1 MILATTKLYDINIEQ
16 IIIGCILHKGN
27 KIFEEVVGIL
37 GENDFYK
44 TENQDC
50 YKILRG
56 MYKKSIPIDIAT
68 IISYIGNQKIKSEV
82 SATYLMHCMN
92 AVPNLEN
99 LPYYVK
105 VIKDFSWKRMVMQ
118 KIESFKMASTS
129 TEKLV
134 EEISAI
140 PKYEEIKEK
149 SNKEIMLET
158 IEDAN
163 KGMDFEFPENF
174 RSINDL
180 IGGLDRGNFVVIGG
194 YPSTGKSSLMI
205 NLAYGF
211 VNELGYKVLITTIG
225 EMSPKENMRR
235 IEAIALK
242 INTTKFKT
250 KSLTEGDQERIKA
263 MISHVNDI
271 WKYNCIQVYTI
282 SDIVRAVNKYEP
294 DILFI
299 DYLQNIAGDDNL
311 NLYAKR
317 TKHTLEIQ
325 KLTKEKNIL
334 TFLIS
339 QFHRVQEGRIRR
351 PYNSDFRDSGVIEE
365 RADIIFLIYWERKLK
380 MESLFRRDGDDPE
393 FMELNLT
400 KSKDGATG
408 SLSYNF
414 YPEYHSWID
423 PRDDKGNEAIRY
435 KKAKESSKEI
445 SEKRRK
451 DIYGQD

>member
-1 MILATTKLYDINIEQ
+1 MTLATTKLYDINIEQ

-56 MYKKSIPIDIAT
+56 MYKKSIPIDLAT
-68 IISYIGNQKIKSEV
+68 IISYIDNQKIKSEV
-82 SATYLMHCMN
+82 STTYLMHCMN

-118 KIESFKMASTS
+118 KIESFKMGSTS

-134 EEISAI
+134 EEISII
-140 PKYEEIKEK
+140 PKYEEIREK
-149 SNKEIMLET
+149 TNKEIMLET

-174 RSINDL
+174 RSINEL

-194 YPSTGKSSLMI
+194 YPSNGKSSLMM
-205 NLAYGF
+205 NMTFGF
-211 VNELGYKVLITTIG
+211 VNEMGYRVLVATIG

-235 IEAIALK
+235 IEAIALG
-242 INTTKFKT
+242 INTMKFKN
-250 KSLTEGDQERIKA
+250 KPLGEEEEKQIKA
-263 MISHVNDI
+263 MMPHVEAY
-271 WKYNCIQVYTI
+271 WKYNCVQVYTVP
-282 SDIVRAVNKYEP
+282 DIIRAVNHYEP

-299 DYLQNIAGDDNL
+299 DYLQNISGDDNL
-311 NLYAKR
+311 TLYTKR
-317 TKHTLEIQ
+317 TKNTLEIQ
-325 KLTKEKNIL
+325 KVTKEKNIA

-339 QFHRVQEGRIRR
+339 QFHRPQEGRVRR
-351 PYNSDFRDSGVIEE
+351 PRNNDFRDSGAIEE
-365 RADIIFLIYWERKLK
+365 RADIIFLLYWERKLK
-380 MESLFRRDGDDPE
+380 MESLLRRGGEDPE
-393 FMELNLT
+393 YMELNIT

-408 SLSYNF
+408 GLNYNY
-414 YPEYHSWID
+414 YPEYHRWVD